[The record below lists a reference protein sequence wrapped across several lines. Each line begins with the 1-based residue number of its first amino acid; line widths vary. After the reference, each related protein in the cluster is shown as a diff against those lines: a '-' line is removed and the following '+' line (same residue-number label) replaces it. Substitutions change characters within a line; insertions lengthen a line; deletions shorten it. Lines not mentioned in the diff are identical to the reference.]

1 MRWPDSRTTLA
12 RAVVVVAIVAM
23 TTGALS
29 VALGSAIV
37 PGGDGTAASVESELR
52 FYAAWWFGAGLLL
65 LHLAPRLDERVAEF
79 RGVCAVLFVGGVA
92 RALGIAHAGA
102 PHWSLLVLMALELLL
117 PPLLVFW
124 HLRTARARRTA

>member
-1 MRWPDSRTTLA
+1 MRWPDSRTNLA
-12 RAVVVVAIVAM
+12 RAVAALAIVPM

-29 VALGSAIV
+29 IVLGSAIV
-37 PGGDGTAASVESELR
+37 PGGDGTAPSVESELR

-65 LHLAPRLDERVAEF
+65 LHLAPRLDERAAEF
-79 RGVCAVLFVGGVA
+79 RGVCAVLFLGGVA
-92 RALGIAHAGA
+92 RVLGIADAGA

-117 PPLLVFW
+117 PPVLVLW